1 MTFFHYSIELS
12 KRRNSKIVHCNMHPR
27 IKVRG
32 KVVEWPWKIRCGCCG
47 KNLRLRYD
55 ADFNGRIVYFNWR
68 KLTSFYSIL
77 AVIAIKGKISNKI
90 T

>member
-1 MTFFHYSIELS
+1 
-12 KRRNSKIVHCNMHPR
+12 MHPR

-47 KNLRLRYD
+47 KNLRLHYD
-55 ADFNGRIVYFNWR
+55 ADFNGRIVYFDRR

-77 AVIAIKGKISNKI
+77 PVIAIKSECTEKSSKIGKSWPQLK

>member
-1 MTFFHYSIELS
+1 
-12 KRRNSKIVHCNMHPR
+12 MHPR

-55 ADFNGRIVYFNWR
+55 ADFNGRIVYFDWR